1 MFNEFRAIEYQES
14 TVSEGGIPRG
24 FDEPEGWT
32 ALPRTLQEET
42 RKFDT

>member
-1 MFNEFRAIEYQES
+1 MVNEYRAIEHQES